1 MGPVQ
6 FLPGSMTPPA
16 VRSLHVIGGTALGGA
31 ERFFVRLVNALY
43 RRNQPVAVVTVKGG
57 EIDAAVDPSIPR
69 YHAPMFATWD
79 RYSRWLIS
87 RAAKDFPA
95 AIVQTYMGRATRVTC
110 LPAGSPAVHL
120 ARLGG
125 YYNLK
130 GYRHAQT
137 WVGNTRGIA
146 RYLVDRGLPEN
157 RCVYIGNFVDTSVPA
172 SIDVLNGLRAE
183 YRIPSEARLLL
194 GLGRFH
200 PNKGWSDLLDAFARL
215 PAETDGRAL
224 HLLMVGSGPLDAELR
239 QQAKTIGIESRITWA
254 GWQKDPA
261 PWYQLADVFVCAS
274 RHEPLGNVIL
284 EAWANRTLTVS
295 TRSEGPLE
303 LMEDG
308 LDGLLAPL
316 QNPPA
321 LAEVIETAL
330 TLPQAQR
337 AAMIEAGARKL
348 QDRFSEDAIVNQYL
362 ALYARLTRW
371 ENHA

>member
-1 MGPVQ
+1 MI
-6 FLPGSMTPPA
+6 LTA

-31 ERFFVRLVNALY
+31 ERFFVRLVNALCQ
-43 RRNQPVAVVTVKGG
+43 RNQAVAVVTVKGG
-57 EIDAAVDPSIPR
+57 EIDAAIDPGITR
-69 YHAPMFATWD
+69 YPAPLFATWD
-79 RYSRWLIS
+79 RYSRWLIN
-87 RAAKDFPA
+87 RAAKDFSA
-95 AIVQTYMGRATRVTC
+95 AVVQTYMGRATRITR
-110 LPAGSPAVHL
+110 LPANSTSVHL

-130 GYRHAQT
+130 GYRHAHA

-146 RYLVDRGLPEN
+146 RYLVERGLPEN
-157 RCVYIGNFVDTSVPA
+157 RCFYIGNFVDTSVPA

-183 YRIPSEARLLL
+183 YRIPEQARLLL

-215 PAETDGRAL
+215 PAQTDGRAL

-239 QQAKTIGIESRITWA
+239 QQAKLLGIESRITWT

-261 PWYQLADVFVCAS
+261 PWYQLADLFVCAS

-308 LDGLLAPL
+308 VDGLLAPL
-316 QNPPA
+316 QNPLA
-321 LAEVIETAL
+321 LAEVIGTAL
-330 TLPQAQR
+330 SLPQA
-337 AAMIEAGARKL
+337 
-348 QDRFSEDAIVNQYL
+348 
-362 ALYARLTRW
+362 
-371 ENHA
+371 